1 MAISVDD
8 RKHALLIWDTVVNRR
23 FTILSDPGAQVIT
36 SYGLLH
42 RGAGMDGQ
50 DIALDTTLLV
60 DVDGRERWRHVSQTL
75 LDVPTTEEVLM
86 RIREAAVRDPNS
98 K

>member
-1 MAISVDD
+1 M
-8 RKHALLIWDTVVNRR
+8 NRR
-23 FTILSDPGAQVIT
+23 FAILSDLGAQVIT

-42 RGAGMDGQ
+42 RGAGTDGQ

-75 LDVPTTEEVLM
+75 PDVPTPAEILM
-86 RIREAAVRDPNS
+86 RIRETAVRDPNS

>member
-1 MAISVDD
+1 M
-8 RKHALLIWDTVVNRR
+8 WDTVVNRR
-23 FTILSDPGAQVIT
+23 FIILSDPGAQVIT

-42 RGAGMDGQ
+42 RGAGMNGQ

-75 LDVPTTEEVLM
+75 LDVPSTEEVLM
-86 RIREAAVRDPNS
+86 RIRETAVRAPNS

>member
-1 MAISVDD
+1 
-8 RKHALLIWDTVVNRR
+8 VNHQ
-23 FTILSDPGAQVIT
+23 FDILSDPGSQVIR
-36 SYGLLH
+36 SYGLVH

-75 LDVPTTEEVLM
+75 LDVPTPEEILT
-86 RIREAAVRDPNS
+86 RIRETAVRTPNS
-98 K
+98 KQSGRRRLCAFNASVMG

>member
-1 MAISVDD
+1 M
-8 RKHALLIWDTVVNRR
+8 
-23 FTILSDPGAQVIT
+23 

-75 LDVPTTEEVLM
+75 LDVPTAEEILM
-86 RIREAAVRDPNS
+86 RIRETAVHDPNS

>member
-1 MAISVDD
+1 M
-8 RKHALLIWDTVVNRR
+8 NRR

-60 DVDGRERWRHVSQTL
+60 DVDGRERWRHVGQTL
-75 LDVPTTEEVLM
+75 SDLPTAEEILT
-86 RIREAAVRDPNS
+86 RIRKTAGPASDGEA